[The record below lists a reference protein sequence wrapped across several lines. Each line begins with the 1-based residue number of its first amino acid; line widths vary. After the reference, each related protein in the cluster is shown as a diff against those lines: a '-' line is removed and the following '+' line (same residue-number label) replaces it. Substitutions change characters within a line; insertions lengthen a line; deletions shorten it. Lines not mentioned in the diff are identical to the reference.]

1 LSFKIYKIYKIYK
14 FLKSPMPLGKRKV
27 RFPHAQKPNRPTSS
41 IPMTSAMNPSDSK
54 ARPGIPALFTQPPPI
69 RDPLITETIDLQNAT
84 LEKCLPF
91 LKGIHSTQKD
101 FNDHGVPALQR
112 DLHISY
118 LYDALE
124 DYPEGFVAMDASR
137 PWIVYWALAGL
148 AMMGEETTRFRERC
162 VQCLHPCFLFSFLF
176 FEVIS
181 FPRLVLPPNCFLLS
195 VIYPQDGD
203 RASRSLEEMYL
214 DWKGS
219 SLLYNVKHGK
229 KKEYHSEH
237 SSSSLV

>member
-1 LSFKIYKIYKIYK
+1 
-14 FLKSPMPLGKRKV
+14 
-27 RFPHAQKPNRPTSS
+27 
-41 IPMTSAMNPSDSK
+41 MNPSNSNQP
-54 ARPGIPALFTQPPPI
+54 RPGIPALFTQPPPI

-84 LEKCLPF
+84 MEKCLPF
-91 LKGIHSTQKD
+91 LKGTHSAQKD

-112 DLHISY
+112 DLHIGY

-162 VQCLHPCFLFSFLF
+162 VHASSVYILAFYFYFYLFSPFTSFHFPASLCPQFAF
-176 FEVIS
+176 FY
-181 FPRLVLPPNCFLLS
+181 LS
-195 VIYPQDGD
+195 YIHRMETEP
-203 RASRSLEEMYL
+203 LENMYL

-219 SLLYNVKHGK
+219 SPLYNMKSWARKKEK
-229 KKEYHSEH
+229 KKKRM
-237 SSSSLV
+237 LF

>member
-1 LSFKIYKIYKIYK
+1 
-14 FLKSPMPLGKRKV
+14 
-27 RFPHAQKPNRPTSS
+27 
-41 IPMTSAMNPSDSK
+41 MTSAMKSDSNP
-54 ARPGIPALFTQPPPI
+54 RPGIPALFTQPPPI

-162 VQCLHPCFLFSFLF
+162 VHASTVYILAFLFLFIYILFCNYFPSPASFFPPICF
-176 FEVIS
+176 F
-181 FPRLVLPPNCFLLS
+181 LS

-203 RASRSLEEMYL
+203 RASRGLEEMYL
-214 DWKGS
+214 
-219 SLLYNVKHGK
+219 
-229 KKEYHSEH
+229 
-237 SSSSLV
+237 

>member
-1 LSFKIYKIYKIYK
+1 MSFKIYKIYKIYK

-162 VQCLHPCFLFSFLF
+162 VHASSVYILAFYFHFYFLKLFHFPASFFPQIVFYYLSYIHRMETEPPEVWRRCTLIGKDHLF
-176 FEVIS
+176 
-181 FPRLVLPPNCFLLS
+181 CTT
-195 VIYPQDGD
+195 
-203 RASRSLEEMYL
+203 
-214 DWKGS
+214 
-219 SLLYNVKHGK
+219 
-229 KKEYHSEH
+229 
-237 SSSSLV
+237 

>member
-1 LSFKIYKIYKIYK
+1 
-14 FLKSPMPLGKRKV
+14 
-27 RFPHAQKPNRPTSS
+27 
-41 IPMTSAMNPSDSK
+41 MNPSDSK

-162 VQCLHPCFLFSFLF
+162 VHASSVYILAFYFYFYFYFLKLFHFPASF
-176 FEVIS
+176 
-181 FPRLVLPPNCFLLS
+181 FPQIVFLLS

-203 RASRSLEEMYL
+203 RASRGLEEMYL

-219 SLLYNVKHGK
+219 CLPYNVKHGKK